1 MGLVD
6 YFIIKGE
13 LLMDIFILLLI
24 ALLFILIPHK
34 NVDFLGKEN
43 TNSLRGLLVFG
54 IIFTHIAAKVN
65 SGYHFVNFRY
75 IGTYLVAVYFFLS
88 GYALYFQF
96 ENKEGYLNGFL
107 RKRFLKILIP
117 YFWVNLFYLLVYFW
131 LWRNEINLEYLK
143 NLIIRGGTLVS
154 HSWFIIVILAFYLIF
169 YFAYSKFE
177 KNIALLFISFSC
189 LFLMLLFYK
198 IGYQNYW
205 GNNLFAFPFGI
216 WFCMNREK
224 LQRIL
229 FSKYN
234 QIIILST
241 MLLFVTHHYPIYF
254 NKFYQLNNL
263 FDFVAGNI
271 DGLVFTVFFLLVMIK
286 LDFRNRW
293 LNQFNSISLYLY
305 MTHGLVIS
313 ILINF
318 VPISKKSDLLF
329 SVLTLSLTILIS
341 YILRK
346 LIDEK
351 ILIKF
356 IK

>member
-1 MGLVD
+1 
-6 YFIIKGE
+6 
-13 LLMDIFILLLI
+13 
-24 ALLFILIPHK
+24 
-34 NVDFLGKEN
+34 
-43 TNSLRGLLVFG
+43 
-54 IIFTHIAAKVN
+54 
-65 SGYHFVNFRY
+65 
-75 IGTYLVAVYFFLS
+75 
-88 GYALYFQF
+88 
-96 ENKEGYLNGFL
+96 
-107 RKRFLKILIP
+107 
-117 YFWVNLFYLLVYFW
+117 
-131 LWRNEINLEYLK
+131 
-143 NLIIRGGTLVS
+143 
-154 HSWFIIVILAFYLIF
+154 
-169 YFAYSKFE
+169 
-177 KNIALLFISFSC
+177 
-189 LFLMLLFYK
+189 
-198 IGYQNYW
+198 
-205 GNNLFAFPFGI
+205 
-216 WFCMNREK
+216 
-224 LQRIL
+224 
-229 FSKYN
+229 
-234 QIIILST
+234 

-351 ILIKF
+351 IFIKF

>member
-1 MGLVD
+1 
-6 YFIIKGE
+6 
-13 LLMDIFILLLI
+13 MDIFILLLI

-117 YFWVNLFYLLVYFW
+117 YFWVNLLYLLVYFW
-131 LWRNEINLEYLK
+131 LWRNEINLEYFK

-154 HSWFIIVILAFYLIF
+154 HSWFIIVILAIYLIF

-216 WFCMNREK
+216 WFCMYREK

>member
-1 MGLVD
+1 
-6 YFIIKGE
+6 
-13 LLMDIFILLLI
+13 MDIFILLLI
-24 ALLFILIPHK
+24 ALLFILIPYK
-34 NVDFLGKEN
+34 NIDFLEKEN

-65 SGYHFVNFRY
+65 SGYHFANFRY

-96 ENKEGYLNGFL
+96 ENKEDYLNGFL

-117 YFWVNLFYLLVYFW
+117 YFWVNLLYLLVYFW
-131 LWRNEINLEYLK
+131 LWRNEINLEYFK
-143 NLIIRGGTLVS
+143 NLIIKGGTLVS

-177 KNIALLFISFSC
+177 RNKALMFITFSC
-189 LFLMLLFYK
+189 MFLMLLFYK

-224 LQRIL
+224 IERIL

-234 QIIILST
+234 QLIFFSVI
-241 MLLFVTHHYPIYF
+241 LLFVTHHYPIYF
-254 NKFYQLNNL
+254 QNFYQLNNL

-271 DGLVFTVFFLLVMIK
+271 DGLVFTVFFLLVMVK

-293 LNQFNSISLYLY
+293 LKQFNSISLYLY
-305 MTHGLVIS
+305 MTHGLIIS
-313 ILINF
+313 ILTNF
-318 VPISKKSDLLF
+318 VPISQKSDLLF
-329 SVLTLSLTILIS
+329 SALTLMGTVLIS
-341 YILRK
+341 YALKK
-346 LIDEK
+346 LIDENLLRIFK
-351 ILIKF
+351 K
-356 IK
+356 